1 MIPKEIIT
9 VILHAKAEAMRLRD
23 IEATVVGE
31 SDRRRRGHAGFLVTT
46 SDLERCT
53 RLEGRAAFARHA
65 HEVIRG
71 LGLRTA
77 TRGEL
82 RLVVGRK

>member
-1 MIPKEIIT
+1 MIPEEVIT
-9 VILHAKAEAMRLRD
+9 IILHAKAEAMRLSD

-31 SDRRRRGHAGFLVTT
+31 RYGRRRGHAGFLVTT
-46 SDLERCT
+46 GDLERRT

-65 HEVIRG
+65 HQVVSG

-77 TRGEL
+77 TR
-82 RLVVGRK
+82 